1 MYERGAASIFLAAVF
16 WWDMRKRKIPNR
28 LLAAGGAVGAAF
40 LVADSLAVRDQGRT
54 LELLA
59 VSLGLGIL
67 ILFIGFWLWAARMIG
82 AGDVKLAAVLIGWL
96 GIGTGGAGIVL
107 GMILGAVW
115 SLGKLIRQG
124 NFFGPLI
131 QLSAYTAECLRAKK
145 LKPYGRWKRDGERAV
160 IPLGACIA
168 LGTAIVVWFPA
179 LEKIV

>member
-28 LLAAGGAVGAAF
+28 LLAAGGAAGAAF

-82 AGDVKLAAVLIGWL
+82 AAG
-96 GIGTGGAGIVL
+96 GGADRLAG
-107 GMILGAVW
+107 
-115 SLGKLIRQG
+115 
-124 NFFGPLI
+124 
-131 QLSAYTAECLRAKK
+131 
-145 LKPYGRWKRDGERAV
+145 KRDGGSRNRAGNDSGGGLV
-160 IPLGACIA
+160 SGKIDSAGKFLRPIDSAVRLHGGMPPGEKAKA
-168 LGTAIVVWFPA
+168 LRA
-179 LEKIV
+179 LEAGWGKGGDSPGGLYCLGNLYCRMVSGS

>member
-82 AGDVKLAAVLIGWL
+82 AGDAGNDSGGGLVFGKIDSAGKFLRPIDSAVRLH
-96 GIGTGGAGIVL
+96 GGMPPGEKAK
-107 GMILGAVW
+107 A
-115 SLGKLIRQG
+115 
-124 NFFGPLI
+124 
-131 QLSAYTAECLRAKK
+131 LRALEAGWGKGGDSPGG
-145 LKPYGRWKRDGERAV
+145 LYC
-160 IPLGACIA
+160 LGNRYCRMVS
-168 LGTAIVVWFPA
+168 GS
-179 LEKIV
+179 